1 MRIVP
6 DKTSKRSG
14 FARLWIAGFASMLL
28 AAVVVRSERGFRA
41 TDINRTFLS
50 RRCGKPASEQHFG
63 VERSWHDL
71 RREVANK
78 NCTPLI
84 C

>member
-1 MRIVP
+1 VRYCQYELWYARRLRETRWALV
-6 DKTSKRSG
+6 KGGASVA
-14 FARLWIAGFASMLL
+14 FAPQIST
-28 AAVVVRSERGFRA
+28 E
-41 TDINRTFLS
+41 TFLS